1 MKKYFL
7 YIGSNNETHELEADR
22 ACEIIAQ
29 VFEGFSI
36 YEIIGYWK
44 GSKEKTLKVEIVS
57 DETGSDARII
67 ELSKEIAK
75 ELKQDAVM
83 VETFNSNI
91 AFIQ

>member
-22 ACEIIAQ
+22 ACSIIAQ

-57 DETGSDARII
+57 DETGSDAKII

-91 AFIQ
+91 AFVQ